1 MRLQIC
7 LKRFSFEP
15 AGMLLLFF
23 FIPAVWQG
31 KTEHSSFFYNPVGW
45 L

>member
-1 MRLQIC
+1 
-7 LKRFSFEP
+7 
-15 AGMLLLFF
+15 LLLFF

-45 L
+45 LWEIFKILLTLNRLLK